1 MAIKLFENFVAKAN
15 RESLAQKL
23 VNFDADAASNLA
35 RAIEVHLQDKSWSE
49 IAEGIDPMS

>member
-1 MAIKLFENFVAKAN
+1 MAIKLFENYVAKAN
-15 RESLAQKL
+15 PESLAQKL
-23 VNFDADAASNLA
+23 VNFDAEAASNLA